1 MIAGKHDTIVYP
13 VDTHWVRDH
22 LGSALI
28 EYYETNGGHTL
39 FFLGEDMAWVQSHVL
54 KWMKEHNPLPRAG
67 WF

>member
-13 VDTHWVRDH
+13 VDTQWVRDH

-54 KWMKEHNPLPRAG
+54 RWINEHNSFPKAG